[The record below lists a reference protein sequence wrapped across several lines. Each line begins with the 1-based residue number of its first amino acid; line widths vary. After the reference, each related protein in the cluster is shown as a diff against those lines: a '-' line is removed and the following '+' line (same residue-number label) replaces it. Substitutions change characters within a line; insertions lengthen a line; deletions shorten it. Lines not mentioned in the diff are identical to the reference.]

1 MRTDCGGENIG
12 VAQYMLGHPHCGVD
26 RGSVITGKS
35 VHNQRIERLWID
47 VFAWCVVVF
56 YELFYFLEDAGLL
69 DKEKK
74 VDL

>member
-1 MRTDCGGENIG
+1 
-12 VAQYMLGHPHCGVD
+12 MLGHPHRGVD

-35 VHNQRIERLWID
+35 VHNQQIERLWRD
-47 VFAWCVVVF
+47 VFAGCVVVF

-69 DKEKK
+69 NKEKK